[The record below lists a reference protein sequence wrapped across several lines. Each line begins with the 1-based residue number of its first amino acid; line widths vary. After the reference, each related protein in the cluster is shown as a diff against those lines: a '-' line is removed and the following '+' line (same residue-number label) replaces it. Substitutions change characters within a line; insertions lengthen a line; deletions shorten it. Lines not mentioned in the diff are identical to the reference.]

1 MGTTSRMTGPY
12 KMCTLMLR
20 RSIHEN
26 SRLADI
32 VEAVQR
38 LELAMLADTGLAGLC
53 MFYALHVM

>member
-1 MGTTSRMTGPY
+1 
-12 KMCTLMLR
+12 MCTLILC

-38 LELAMLADTGLAGLC
+38 LELAVLADTGLAGLC
-53 MFYALHVM
+53 MFYALCVM